1 MVIELLRYIWSS
13 SLKIESDFRRKLGR
27 VDFRLIVRAMEN
39 PSIIFYL
46 PIYYLIV
53 SAMPRAEEE
62 KERWKRLP
70 GLIRTVSIPEKL
82 RPKQILLKG
91 YQQEIQ
97 VVDST
102 SQAWGAGA
110 ACFLLLWA
118 GAALKKNMIICDSGS
133 GSWRMKMFKFIQPVP
148 RFSFIK
154 K

>member
-1 MVIELLRYIWSS
+1 
-13 SLKIESDFRRKLGR
+13 
-27 VDFRLIVRAMEN
+27 MEN

-82 RPKQILLKG
+82 RPKQILLGG

-110 ACFLLLWA
+110 ACFLLL
-118 GAALKKNMIICDSGS
+118 
-133 GSWRMKMFKFIQPVP
+133 
-148 RFSFIK
+148 
-154 K
+154 